1 MINPQITTAASTNI
15 SKSDLKQGEKATS
28 TSSAL
33 RESLLGKALG
43 KNLAPTTNTQALT
56 SSDESLN
63 LKLKSLVNKVLDQ
76 LFAKQTPNQRL
87 AAQQERLNFAPNF
100 SNELKTLA
108 TQMQKSPALSE
119 LAGKLEAILKPAS
132 EVKAENFAPLFK
144 NSGVFFEAKLKD
156 ALNESSLPRSFHSL
170 LNAIKS
176 LSSPQISAQIVELAD
191 KDLNPKAS
199 LDELKGILSA
209 QKGENQAQLGST
221 NFKTLLALGE
231 KLENFKNYISKNPQN
246 AQNKLP
252 QIAASIL
259 KGLQRLETGFKQEL
273 SRPENLALKDTS
285 VLKEL
290 NQAFFKL
297 TNTLKALINGESIAT
312 QRQNLPNLPN
322 LQANQNAQ
330 SGKNAFFETKENAQ
344 NSAQNSANKANSN
357 ANLGTNSALL
367 ENESL
372 ENTNS
377 KNPTLNSNE
386 SKANLNDKSPALQD
400 FDESPTLSKPTN
412 SGANDTKNANLNE
425 NKPSNSAQN
434 AANADESEIQTTQG
448 KNETAQKGDT
458 AKDNPKQNAL
468 NSNDSANKTQESPK
482 NSQNLQGKENAANS
496 AKNTTQNAVNSNTS
510 QANSAQQNATQ
521 NQPNAAN
528 SANANS
534 ANSNLSQANSNQ
546 NPQNSPNL
554 NQANLAQQNAANS
567 PNFANL
573 SAQENAQNE
582 QAKFSQNQV
591 KNLVFADENAQMP
604 ELEALNKELSALARK
619 AGEGL
624 KQLDAGAQNAKQN
637 LNDIRNL
644 ERKIEQASRDLS
656 KIAPKNA
663 AELNESLKN
672 DIKSTLLQTSQ
683 LAKSEGNEA
692 VANQAN
698 RMLAQIEFNQ
708 LMSLANDSINTYLPL
723 FWEDLSESRVI
734 FKRGKKDKY
743 YAQIKLNFAKL
754 GELDILIALKQD
766 KYLDINIMAEDS
778 GFRRRIYEHSHELR
792 RALSKAGLLSS
803 NLFVGDIVRSKLAAI
818 EPARD
823 YDFEMGIDKRA

>member
-1 MINPQITTAASTNI
+1 MINPQITTAASTNLN
-15 SKSDLKQGEKATS
+15 KSDLKQGSKPTN
-28 TSSAL
+28 TSSTL
-33 RESLLGKALG
+33 KESLLAKALG
-43 KNLAPTTNTQALT
+43 KNLAPTSDTQTLT

-76 LFAKQTPNQRL
+76 LFSRQTPNQRL

-108 TQMQKSPALSE
+108 AQMQKSPALSE
-119 LAGKLEAILKPAS
+119 LASKLDAILKPAS

-156 ALNESSLPRSFHSL
+156 ALNENSLPKSFHSL

-191 KDLNPKAS
+191 KDLSPKAS

-221 NFKTLLALGE
+221 SFKTLLALGE

-246 AQNKLP
+246 AQNKLT
-252 QIAASIL
+252 QIASNIL
-259 KGLQRLETGFKQEL
+259 KALQKLEPSFKQEL
-273 SRPENLALKDTS
+273 ARPENLALKNTS

-297 TNTLKALINGESIAT
+297 TNTLKALINGESIAE
-312 QRQNLPNLPN
+312 QNLL
-322 LQANQNAQ
+322 
-330 SGKNAFFETKENAQ
+330 
-344 NSAQNSANKANSN
+344 NSAQNQGEFFQAQNQTPNSPQ
-357 ANLGTNSALL
+357 
-367 ENESL
+367 
-372 ENTNS
+372 
-377 KNPTLNSNE
+377 NPTNPSFYETKPNTPNLNENSSENKP
-386 SKANLNDKSPALQD
+386 SANLNSKSPTPQD
-400 FDESPTLSKPTN
+400 FDDSPTLSKPEN
-412 SGANDTKNANLNE
+412 SATSDTKSANLNE
-425 NKPSNSAQN
+425 NKPSISAQN
-434 AANADESEIQTTQG
+434 ADEGEIQTNQN
-448 KNETAQKGDT
+448 KNETAQKGENLKGDT
-458 AKDNPKQNAL
+458 KQNAL
-468 NSNDSANKTQESPK
+468 NLSENANKTQESPK
-482 NSQNLQGKENAANS
+482 NAQNLQGKENATNS
-496 AKNTTQNAVNSNTS
+496 AKNATQNAANSSIS
-510 QANSAQQNATQ
+510 QANSAQQNAANLTK
-521 NQPNAAN
+521 AN
-528 SANANS
+528 ST
-534 ANSNLSQANSNQ
+534 NSNLNQANSNQ
-546 NPQNSPNL
+546 PQNPINSQNTATQTPQNAATTQNNTTQNLTNPQNT
-554 NQANLAQQNAANS
+554 AQNS

-573 SAQENAQNE
+573 TAQENALNANE
-582 QAKFSQNQV
+582 QAKFAQNQV

-624 KQLDAGAQNAKQN
+624 KQLDGSAQNAKQN

-663 AELNESLKN
+663 TELSESLKN
-672 DIKSTLLQTSQ
+672 DIKSTLLQVSQ

-754 GELDILIALKQD
+754 GELDILIALRQD
-766 KYLDINIMAEDS
+766 KYLDINIMAQDV
-778 GFRRRIYEHSHELR
+778 GFRQRIYEHSHELR
-792 RALSKAGLLSS
+792 RALNKAGLLSA
-803 NLFVGDIVRSKLAAI
+803 NFFVGDIVRSKPYES